1 MNKKKNISNEDMEPV
16 RMIQEGS
23 IPPYLESLVVGYLD
37 MIKNKHPLLKI
48 PTIAI
53 TGGGA
58 NET

>member
-1 MNKKKNISNEDMEPV
+1 
-16 RMIQEGS
+16 MIQEGS